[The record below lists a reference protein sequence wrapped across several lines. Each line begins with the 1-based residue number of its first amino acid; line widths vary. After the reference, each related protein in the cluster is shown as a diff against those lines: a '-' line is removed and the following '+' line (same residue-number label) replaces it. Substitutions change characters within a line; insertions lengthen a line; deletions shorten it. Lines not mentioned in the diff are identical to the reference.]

1 MAVGL
6 QIVEEVQHQGRV
18 QIGHLQ
24 CRGRRASVFLDVVEQ
39 QLERVTVAFDG
50 SGAGSALVNQTPQKE
65 VLNQLRELDLRGPH
79 DTPAPRSAN
88 ASKRAEM
95 MFISSGTAEKYQ

>member
-1 MAVGL
+1 VTVAISDDTL
-6 QIVEEVQHQGRV
+6 TQIRYTT
-18 QIGHLQ
+18 LKD
-24 CRGRRASVFLDVVEQ
+24 ATQ